1 MMTTGLFTHADCL
14 RHDTGPGHPERIDRL
29 RTVLSALER
38 PEFAQLERRE
48 APVATVEQIARV
60 HSLRHINQLMAAIPA
75 QGLAYIDAD
84 TVISADSGAAA
95 LRAAGA
101 LCAAVDAVSL
111 GAFQNAFCAIR
122 PPGHHAEPDR
132 AMGFCLFNNV
142 AIGAMHARAAH
153 GFERVAIIDF
163 DVHHGN
169 GTQAAFEG
177 DADAFYGSTHQMPLY
192 PGTGYESE
200 TGVGNIVN
208 VALEP
213 LSGGREFRRALTD
226 KILPELDLF
235 APDMVFISA
244 GFDAHADDPLASLQ
258 LTPDDF
264 EWATREI
271 LLLAARHC
279 QGRVVSTLEG
289 GYSLEALDACVTAH
303 VRALM
308 QAN

>member
-1 MMTTGLFTHADCL
+1 MMVTGIFTHPDCL

-29 RTVLSALER
+29 RAVLHALER
-38 PEFAQLERRE
+38 PEFSGLEWRE
-48 APVATVEQIARV
+48 APEASVGQIARV
-60 HSLRHINQLMAAIPA
+60 HSLRHINQMMAAISD
-75 QGLAYIDAD
+75 QGFAYIDAD
-84 TVISADSGAAA
+84 TVISPGSGAAA

-101 LCAAVDAVSL
+101 LCAAVDAVASGKL
-111 GAFQNAFCAIR
+111 RNVFCAIR

-142 AIGAMHARAAH
+142 AIGAMHARVVH
-153 GFERVAIIDF
+153 GLERVAVIDF

-177 DADAFYGSTHQMPLY
+177 DANAFYGSTHQMPLY
-192 PGTGYESE
+192 PGTGFESE
-200 TGVGNIVN
+200 AGVGNIVN
-208 VALEP
+208 AALEP
-213 LSGGREFRRALTD
+213 MSGGREFRRALTE
-226 KILPELDLF
+226 KILPKLDLF

-244 GFDAHADDPLASLQ
+244 GFDAHVDDPLANLQ
-258 LTPDDF
+258 LMPEDF

-271 LLLAARHC
+271 LSLAARHC
-279 QGRVVSTLEG
+279 EGRVVSTLEG
-289 GYSLEALDACVTAH
+289 GYSLEALDACTAAH